1 MTGRTRDIGSVIPAL
16 DADVARLLE
25 LLGQHRASVIGIAV
39 LLAAVAAV
47 AREWAQRSR
56 HRRMWTGARL
66 VTVLAPPR
74 VDDDGAEA
82 LWGNLAG
89 LLRPAWRRVLF
100 GQPHLAFE
108 YRVTAQGAVI
118 QMWVPGPVPPGL
130 VERAIA
136 SAWPGATTTTTH
148 LPLPTAPVTFA
159 RRVATGGT
167 LRLARSAGLPIGA
180 DAPGDPAAALLAA
193 AGDLPAPDDG
203 TTSKD
208 DQDRDEVMVQ
218 VLARPAPTRRPGPS
232 SRGHLG
238 GSRVLD
244 AAAATVEWVAK
255 ELLTLL
261 TPGRITPG
269 YDGSSRGAA
278 APASTRVGSPAALDS
293 QARLHRSSGDR
304 AVVAKARR
312 ATFETVV
319 RYAATTQIDPT
330 GDRDQARRARRVVRG
345 RAHAVAAVFA
355 SFTDHNFYRR
365 RHLRRPARVIA
376 ARRFR
381 RGDHLSAAELAAIA
395 TLPTGPAPGL
405 TRAGARSVSPPP
417 GIPRPGP
424 DTKPLGD
431 TTTNADTTAGGDAQ
445 HRGRPVGVSV
455 VDARHH
461 LHVIGATGSG
471 KSTLLVQMILADI
484 RQHRGVIV
492 IDPKGD
498 LVTDVLAHLPAAAR
512 ARAVLID
519 PSLPRPPPNLNP
531 LTTPSGPGAASTTG
545 AGAAERRALAVENL
559 VAICRGVFA
568 AYWGPRTDDL
578 LRTACHTLIAQ
589 DSPRSLA
596 DLPDLLADRDFR
608 ASHMRA
614 VTDPV
619 LRGFWA
625 AYERLPESRRAEM
638 AAPLLNKVRAL
649 LLRPFTRALLT
660 AAHPDRPADRAAEHT
675 GARVDMHS
683 VLDGGILLA
692 RIPKGSL
699 GEEGTRLVGAII
711 VAQAWTAATARAATP
726 QHLRRDA
733 ALVIDECHN
742 FLHLPVGIDDLLAEA
757 RGLRLSLT
765 LAHQN
770 LAQLPRDLRAGI
782 STNARNKIFFT
793 VGPDDARDL
802 ARHTTPRL
810 DEHDLAHLDAFH
822 AAARLVH
829 HDAETPAFTLRTRP
843 LPAHRE
849 TTSPRGPHTGPA
861 FEPHRGGAS

>member
-1 MTGRTRDIGSVIPAL
+1 MTGHIRDVGSVIPAL
-16 DADVARLLE
+16 GAEVARLLE
-25 LLGQHRASVIGIAV
+25 LLGQHTAPLIGIAV
-39 LLAAVAAV
+39 LGAAVTAA
-47 AREWAQRSR
+47 AREWAHRSR

-74 VDDDGAEA
+74 VEGDGAQA

-89 LLRPAWRRVLF
+89 LLRPAWRRVVF

-108 YRVTAQGAVI
+108 YRVTAHGAVI

-148 LPLPTAPVTFA
+148 LPPATAPVTFA
-159 RRVATGGT
+159 RQVATGGT
-167 LRLARSAGLPIGA
+167 LRLARSEGLPIGA

-193 AGDLPAPDDG
+193 AGDLPVPDDT

-208 DQDRDEVMVQ
+208 DRGHDEVVVQ
-218 VLARPAPTRRPGPS
+218 ILARPAPSRRPGHNS
-232 SRGHLG
+232 GGRLG
-238 GSRVLD
+238 GSQVLD
-244 AAAATVEWVAK
+244 AAAATLRWVAK

-261 TPGRITPG
+261 TPGRIAPS
-269 YDGSSRGAA
+269 DNRSSRGTGA
-278 APASTRVGSPAALDS
+278 TRAGPPVGLDS
-293 QARLHRSSGDR
+293 RARLHRSSGDR
-304 AVVAKARR
+304 AAVSKARR
-312 ATFETVV
+312 ATFETLV
-319 RYAATTQIDPT
+319 RYAATTHIAPT
-330 GDRDQARRARRVVRG
+330 GDRDQARRAQRVVRG

-405 TRAGARSVSPPP
+405 TRAGARSASPPP

-424 DTKPLGD
+424 DVKPLGD
-431 TTTNADTTAGGDAQ
+431 TTTNADTSAILLAAGGNGQ
-445 HRGRPVGVSV
+445 QRGRPVGVSV
-455 VDARHH
+455 IDARHH

-512 ARAVLID
+512 ARAVVID
-519 PSLPRPPPNLNP
+519 PDLPGPPPNLNP
-531 LTTPSGPGAASTTG
+531 LTAPTATGATATGAAG
-545 AGAAERRALAVENL
+545 AERRALAVENL

-578 LRTACHTLIAQ
+578 LRTACHALIAQ

-625 AYERLPESRRAEM
+625 GYERLPESRRAEM

-660 AAHPDRPADRAAEHT
+660 AAHTDRPGGRAAERT
-675 GARVDMHS
+675 GARVDMPG

-699 GEEGTRLVGAII
+699 GDEGTRLVGAII
-711 VAQAWTAATARAATP
+711 VAQAWTAATARAAQP

-802 ARHTTPRL
+802 ARHTTPHL
-810 DEHDLAHLDAFH
+810 DEHDLSHLDAFH

-843 LPAHRE
+843 LPAPSA
-849 TTSPRGPHTGPA
+849 TTSPGPRLGPVP
-861 FEPHRGGAS
+861 EPHPGGAA